1 MNTRY
6 ILPLFLLSASAA
18 VAQDLN
24 KEITIEKEIVPEQR
38 AATRLNV
45 PHSIITPQIRKSNL
59 RFSDSDPD
67 VRLAPGIVTLDP
79 ARTAAAVG
87 AYPYRGYIDAGYF
100 PVFNA
105 SVSAGYRLVN
115 RRNTSLDASLQYS
128 GFSYGSDSDDAAGKE
143 IKTADNSF
151 DFALG
156 VDHRFNEAQRLRASV
171 NIGFSSVKRPG
182 QAAWTPDYT
191 QFSQLKN
198 GNTRGRLDAVWTSGD
213 EVNNYRV
220 DFGVGVFANSA
231 DSKSGSYG
239 LLYKPEFP
247 DAIREIS
254 GNIGLG
260 VNYGEMGIDVSANI
274 LNYNSFNQLAVMKEP
289 AGADF
294 GMGLLAGSGKTMA
307 LVSLTPRYTHV
318 SETFRA
324 RLGARVEYT
333 AGSRKNFHVAPDVSL
348 SVIPSSAFAA
358 SLTVKGGEQLNSQE
372 DLFALCRYVSPFAAY
387 LTSHVPVDACLRM
400 VVGPFRG
407 ASVELF
413 GNYAVANNWLMPVMG
428 SGPYFMPTYMKGW
441 RAGVRLRYNYRDIV
455 DFAATAQFAPQGH
468 ERGYYLW
475 RDRARQVGSVEVAVH
490 PFSELTVSVSF
501 EVRRKRVM
509 ESMTFVASDA
519 ADSELPVTHRFSEEN
534 LGTVGNLSLGASY
547 RFTPALTFFLRG
559 ENLLNRH
566 TYDIQGIRSRGV
578 TGLLGL
584 GYKF

>member
-1 MNTRY
+1 MKTRY
-6 ILPLFLLSASAA
+6 ILPVCLLSASAA
-18 VAQDLN
+18 MAQDLN

-45 PHSIITPQIRKSNL
+45 PHSIITPQIRKSSL

-67 VRLAPGIVTLDP
+67 VGLVPGIVMLDP

-115 RRNTSLDASLQYS
+115 RHNTSLDAALQYS
-128 GFSYGSDSDDAAGKE
+128 GFSYGSDTDDAAGKD
-143 IKTADNSF
+143 IKTSDNSL
-151 DFALG
+151 DFTIG
-156 VDHRFNEAQRLRASV
+156 VDHRFNEVQRLRASV
-171 NIGFSSVKRPG
+171 DLGFSSVKRPG
-182 QAAWTPDYT
+182 QAVWMPDYT
-191 QFSQLKN
+191 QFTQLKS

-213 EVNNYRV
+213 ETNNYMV

-231 DSKSGSYG
+231 DDKSGSYG
-239 LLYKPEFP
+239 LLYKPELP
-247 DAIREIS
+247 DAVREIS
-254 GNIGLG
+254 AHLGLG

-274 LNYNSFNQLAVMKEP
+274 LNYNSFNSLAVMQDP
-289 AGADF
+289 QGTAY
-294 GMGLLAGSGKTMA
+294 GMGLLAGNGKTEA
-307 LVSLTPRYTHV
+307 LVSVTPRYTYV

-348 SVIPSSAFAA
+348 SIVPSPAFAA
-358 SLTVKGGEQLNSQE
+358 SLTLKGGEELNSQE
-372 DLFALCRYVSPFAAY
+372 QLFSLNRYVNPFAAY
-387 LTSHVPVDACLRM
+387 LTSHVPVDAGLRM
-400 VVGPFRG
+400 AVGPFRG

-413 GNYAVANNWLMPVMG
+413 GNYAVANNWLMPVIG
-428 SGPYFMPTYMKGW
+428 SGPFFMPTYMKGW

-468 ERGYYLW
+468 ESGYYLW
-475 RDRARQVGSVEVAVH
+475 RDRARQVGSVDVSVH
-490 PFSELTVSVSF
+490 PFSELTVSASF

-509 ESMTFVASDA
+509 ESMTFVDSDIP
-519 ADSELPVTHRFSEEN
+519 DGELPVTHRFSDVDLGTMSN
-534 LGTVGNLSLGASY
+534 LGLGASY

-559 ENLLNRH
+559 ENLLNKRC
-566 TYDIQGIRSRGV
+566 YDIQGIRSKGV
-578 TGLLGL
+578 TGLLGF